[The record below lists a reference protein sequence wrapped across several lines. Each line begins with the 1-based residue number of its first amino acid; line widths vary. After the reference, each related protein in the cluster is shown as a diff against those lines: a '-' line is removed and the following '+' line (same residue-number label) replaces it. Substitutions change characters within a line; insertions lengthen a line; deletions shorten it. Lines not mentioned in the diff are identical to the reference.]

1 MELFAGHRG
10 IAVQQAENS
19 KGRGTDRMRHGA
31 ILFFLFFVAAA
42 VTFGQ
47 TPSSNSSSTTSKEYA
62 ACNAK
67 AKTQIDMNGCAS
79 AEATRADKELNRVY
93 AQVLVRAASV
103 PEAADK
109 AKAAQR
115 AWIAYRDA
123 YIEATYP
130 AKDKQTQ
137 YGSMYPLDV
146 ELLRAKLTQRQT
158 IALEDLLKEYSS
170 DAGTK

>member
-1 MELFAGHRG
+1 
-10 IAVQQAENS
+10 
-19 KGRGTDRMRHGA
+19 MRYRA
-31 ILFFLFFVAAA
+31 ILFFVILSAGSVFAQA
-42 VTFGQ
+42 Q
-47 TPSSNSSSTTSKEYA
+47 SSTSTASTSTSKEYA
-62 ACNAK
+62 ACNEK
-67 AKTQIDMNGCAS
+67 AKTQIEMNGCAS

-93 AQVLVRAASV
+93 AQVLLKSASV
-103 PEAADK
+103 PEAAEK
-109 AKAAQR
+109 AKASQR
-115 AWIAYRDA
+115 AWVAYRDA

-158 IALEDLLKEYSS
+158 IALQDLLKEYTT